1 MPNKKIILLIL
12 ISLITLAR
20 TESQLPPSTRET
32 RTESQLPP
40 STKKIP
46 APKIST
52 PEIYASPGSIINIQG
67 AGFIKNFPQGHILRF
82 SSLENNSSFRGRVIS
97 ASSNL
102 LTLETPLDIG
112 FGDYRSRLRLKSRYL
127 KSDLSVES
135 VSLKLRPPA
144 PQKPQ
149 QIFQVA
155 SYPQEIPELFK
166 DLNQLEIIQT
176 DNLKPGINTVKFSYR
191 VNGFLSLP
199 SEALSF
205 FYLPQDL
212 TKPEL
217 EIASTQPLRSYALS
231 TGEFKQDVSSITKT
245 QTDSPLI
252 THYYLSSPHNPNYLL
267 TTISLKP
274 VYISAAKATTPEYV
288 LIKNRD
294 NKNYD
299 LSNCTLTDD
308 LKIRYLFGNNFTLK
322 AGEEFNVEG
331 ILSLND
337 DGDTVTVTCPKLLID
352 KFAYKIIDS
361 LGFGIQLIP

>member
-20 TESQLPPSTRET
+20 AESQLPPSTRET
-32 RTESQLPP
+32 RAESQLPP

-46 APKIST
+46 APKIIS
-52 PEIYASPGSIINIQG
+52 PEIYASPGSTINIKG
-67 AGFIKNFPQGHILRF
+67 TGFIKNFPQGHILRF
-82 SSLENNSSFRGRVIS
+82 SNLENNSSFRGRVIS

-102 LTLETPLDIG
+102 LTLTTPSQIG
-112 FGDYRSRLRLKSRYL
+112 FGDYSSRIRLKSRYL
-127 KSDLSVES
+127 KSSLSTDLVT
-135 VSLKLRPPA
+135 LKLRPPA
-144 PQKPQ
+144 PQKPK

-155 SYPQEIPELFK
+155 SYPEEIPELFK

-217 EIASTQPLRSYALS
+217 EIASTLPLRSYALS

-274 VYISAAKATTPEYV
+274 VYISTVKATTPEYV

-299 LSNCTLTDD
+299 LSNCTLADD
-308 LKIRYLFGNNFTLK
+308 LKVRYLFGNNFTLK
-322 AGEEFNVEG
+322 AGEEFKVEG
-331 ILSLND
+331 TLSLND

-361 LGFGIQLIP
+361 LGFGIQLIL